1 MLTLREEAFMQTFF
15 PLALAVL
22 VALAAV
28 GSAWAFSCP
37 TLVKGAN
44 EAIAAAE
51 PKAGMGDDRQKARN
65 AGMLEEAKALAKAAE
80 ADHAGGQHA
89 RSEARPRPRS
99 GSPSR

>member
-1 MLTLREEAFMQTFF
+1 MRTFF
-15 PLALAVL
+15 TLAVPAL

-51 PKAGMGDDRQKARN
+51 PKAGAGDDRQKARN
-65 AGMLEEAKALAKAAE
+65 AGMIEEAKALSKDAEASHAAGKHGVSEAQAKAAKWLAE
-80 ADHAGGQHA
+80 QVK
-89 RSEARPRPRS
+89 
-99 GSPSR
+99 